1 MVYLHLHIS
10 EPHDIFSFNIISFVA
25 IDAEF
30 TGLHTTDGSQPRYCI
45 MNIEPL
51 FVHFQEGKCKKKS
64 VWGSKWT
71 KTGGKGRFEKQFKI
85 METRVAQW

>member
-10 EPHDIFSFNIISFVA
+10 EPNDIFSFNIISFVA

-45 MNIEPL
+45 MNIDPL
-51 FVHFQEGKCKKKS
+51 FVRFQEGKCKKKRL
-64 VWGSKWT
+64 G
-71 KTGGKGRFEKQFKI
+71 
-85 METRVAQW
+85 

>member
-10 EPHDIFSFNIISFVA
+10 EPSDIFSFNIISYVA

-45 MNIEPL
+45 MNIDPL
-51 FVHFQEGKCKKKS
+51 FVRFQEGNVKKS